1 MTAAGFQA
9 LLPWL
14 VVAAGAMATL
24 LITSAKRLHGVVA
37 GTAAATL
44 AIATATL
51 GQAWSAPAGAA
62 GPLLVV
68 DGFTVYFVG
77 LVLLASIAVVWLAHG
92 WLAHQAEQ
100 REEFY
105 TALLLSTLGAMTLIA
120 SHHLAALFLGLE
132 LLSVGLFVMAAYL
145 RDSPIALE
153 AGFKYLVLASV
164 SSAFLVFAIALLY
177 AATGTLEIPA
187 IAAALSSL
195 APADWKLAIAGLG
208 LVLVA
213 VGFKLA
219 LVPFHLWAP
228 DVYEGAPTPSTAYLA
243 SVSKAAML
251 AIVVRAFI
259 ALRDQR
265 VESVLVVIGTIAV
278 ASMLAGNLL
287 GLFETRIKRLLAYSS
302 ISHLGYAMLAL
313 LISGPAAVEAA
324 AFYMTAYL
332 VTVIAAFGVI
342 AVLEPET
349 GDTPTLEAY
358 RGLLWRRPVLGAI
371 LMAAMLSLAGIPLTA
386 GFVAKFLLL
395 VAGVEAGLWIPV
407 FALVLGSAIG
417 VFYYLR
423 VVVALF
429 SRSAAEEAALAR
441 AHGAHAV
448 ATGHGAASSGAAP
461 LGASAAGAS
470 SPSPMP
476 VSTVTPDAAPT
487 RAVAVPWG
495 AGLVLVVLAVLVIW
509 LGTWPAPF
517 LRLIESSVLVGL

>member
-1 MTAAGFQA
+1 VTAQTYQA

-14 VVAAGAMATL
+14 LVATGAVITL
-24 LITSAKRLHGVVA
+24 LLTSAARLHGAVA

-44 AIATATL
+44 AIAALSLGNASSASATAAL
-51 GQAWSAPAGAA
+51 
-62 GPLLVV
+62 PLLVV
-68 DGFTVYFVG
+68 DGFTVYFAGLALVG
-77 LVLLASIAVVWLAHG
+77 SIGVVWIAHG
-92 WLAHQAEQ
+92 YFARHAEQ

-105 TALLLSTLGAMTLIA
+105 TALLLATLGAITLVA
-120 SHHLAALFLGLE
+120 SRHLASLFLGLE
-132 LLSVGLFVMAAYL
+132 LLSIGLFVMAAYL
-145 RDSPIALE
+145 RERQMSLE

-177 AATGTLEIPA
+177 AACGTLEIPG
-187 IAAALSSL
+187 IAAALGTL
-195 APADWKLAIAGLG
+195 APAESTLAIAGLG

-213 VGFKLA
+213 AGFKLA

-228 DVYEGAPTPSTAYLA
+228 DVYEGSPTPSTAYLA
-243 SVSKAAML
+243 SVSKAGML
-251 AIVVRAFI
+251 AIVVRVFI
-259 ALRDQR
+259 ALRDQQLPDA
-265 VESVLVVIGTIAV
+265 VMIIVGTIAV

-287 GLFETRIKRLLAYSS
+287 GLFESRIKRLLAYSS
-302 ISHLGYAMLAL
+302 IAHLGYAMLAL

-349 GDTPTLEAY
+349 GGAPTIEAY
-358 RGLLWRRPVLGAI
+358 RGLLWRRPVLGTI

-395 VAGVEAGLWIPV
+395 AAGVEAKLWIPV

-429 SRSAAEEAALAR
+429 SRSAEEEAM
-441 AHGAHAV
+441 AHGS
-448 ATGHGAASSGAAP
+448 HGTASHGGAAP
-461 LGASAAGAS
+461 EPAA
-470 SPSPMP
+470 PSPA
-476 VSTVTPDAAPT
+476 AAPT
-487 RAVAVPWG
+487 HPAAAPTAVPIG
-495 AGLVLVVLAVLVIW
+495 AGLVLLVLAVLVIW
-509 LGTWPAPF
+509 LGTWPAPV
-517 LRLIESSVLVGL
+517 LRWIEASVLAGM

>member
-1 MTAAGFQA
+1 MTADTFQA

-14 VVAAGAMATL
+14 VVAGGAVVTL
-24 LITSAKRLHGVVA
+24 LITSAARLHGAVA
-37 GTAAATL
+37 GTAAVTL
-44 AIATATL
+44 ALAALTL
-51 GQAWSAPAGAA
+51 GRASRAPAAA
-62 GPLLVV
+62 AHPLLVV
-68 DGFTVYFVG
+68 DGFTVYFAG
-77 LVLLASIAVVWLAHG
+77 LVLLGSIGVVWLAHG
-92 WLAHQAEQ
+92 YFARHVEQ

-105 TALLLSTLGAMTLIA
+105 TALLIATLGAITLVA
-120 SHHLAALFLGLE
+120 SRHLAALFLGLE

-145 RDSPIALE
+145 RELQMSLE

-177 AATGTLEIPA
+177 AACGTLEIPG
-187 IAAALSSL
+187 IAAALGTL
-195 APADWKLAIAGLG
+195 APAETKLAIAGLG

-213 VGFKLA
+213 AGFKLA

-228 DVYEGAPTPSTAYLA
+228 DVYEGSPTPSTAYLA

-251 AIVVRAFI
+251 AIVVRAFVM
-259 ALRDQR
+259 LRDQQ
-265 VESVLVVIGTIAV
+265 VESVLLVVGTLAV
-278 ASMLAGNLL
+278 ASMLVGNLL

-302 ISHLGYAMLAL
+302 IAHLGYAMLAL
-313 LISGPAAVEAA
+313 LVSGPAAVQAA

-349 GDTPTLEAY
+349 GGTPTIEAY
-358 RGLLWRRPVLGAI
+358 RGLLWRRPVLGTI
-371 LMAAMLSLAGIPLTA
+371 LVAAMLSLAGIPLTA

-429 SRSAAEEAALAR
+429 SRTEAEEALAHE
-441 AHGAHAV
+441 AHGGAHAPAPV
-448 ATGHGAASSGAAP
+448 TASEP
-461 LGASAAGAS
+461 VR
-470 SPSPMP
+470 PSTP
-476 VSTVTPDAAPT
+476 VPF
-487 RAVAVPWG
+487 G
-495 AGLVLVVLAVLVIW
+495 AGLVLLVLAVLVIW
-509 LGTWPAPF
+509 LGTWPAPV
-517 LRLIESSVLVGL
+517 LRLIESSVLAGM